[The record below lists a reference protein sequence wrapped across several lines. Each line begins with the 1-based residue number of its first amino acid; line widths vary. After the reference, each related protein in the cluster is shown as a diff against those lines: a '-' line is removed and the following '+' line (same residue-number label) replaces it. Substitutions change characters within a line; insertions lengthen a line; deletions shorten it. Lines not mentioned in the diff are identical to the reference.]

1 MSIDTNWIPKVS
13 VGTIKFGDSI
23 DRYLKTGLLQPS
35 EFNVDHPDEPSFEDE
50 DDILS
55 VQVDESGTYITSIL
69 SSDELSYNGVNLIG
83 LSTGELTRVLSSQP
97 DETEVE
103 ENVIDEVNETIF
115 YFLRM
120 GLMVWIRDDKARFV
134 AVDDGNYED

>member
-1 MSIDTNWIPKVS
+1 
-13 VGTIKFGDSI
+13 
-23 DRYLKTGLLQPS
+23 
-35 EFNVDHPDEPSFEDE
+35 
-50 DDILS
+50 
-55 VQVDESGTYITSIL
+55 VDESGTYITSIL

-115 YFLRM
+115 YFSRM